1 MSYDMS
7 RDHLKPVST
16 PPILGGVRSD
26 RPPVPPSFTFDRHAS
41 LSVPMPGGMT
51 MAYEENSEM
60 LKQTLKNKDNEIKGM
75 SMAYEA
81 RIEFLEDLL
90 SKSVS
95 VSHTEE
101 YMHALE
107 NELEATDRKFHAMYG
122 HARKLASDVSRL
134 ELLLQR
140 KDDMA
145 VQLLENEQKAHHLYQ
160 QQRQLVNSAIA
171 LAEGAKKTKFITG
184 DKHLSYHTTPHS
196 EPVRDEVAA
205 ATARLIEE
213 ERQKERDKVALLVH
227 AVDSVA
233 AKYYATDRYS
243 HVSIKTNPNTFEGPS
258 VCDLFYAMCVFH
270 DKPTEAEIKKYDNYL
285 ADQLRPPPIFS
296 PSFPKPYV
304 NWTNLNK
311 HRRKN
316 LPDPE
321 LFPVHMAPEDPDYYT
336 NKYKSAAKHH
346 PLNLDWT
353 KEKCGCVKCVPP
365 FGQKVGLMTD
375 MGIIAMPLEPVHGY
389 CWDDK
394 TAAWVISASG
404 G

>member
-1 MSYDMS
+1 MKGRSAAYD
-7 RDHLKPVST
+7 
-16 PPILGGVRSD
+16 
-26 RPPVPPSFTFDRHAS
+26 
-41 LSVPMPGGMT
+41 
-51 MAYEENSEM
+51 
-60 LKQTLKNKDNEIKGM
+60 
-75 SMAYEA
+75 A

-95 VSHTEE
+95 ASHMEE
-101 YMHALE
+101 YMEALE
-107 NELEATDRKFHAMYG
+107 KELEATDRKFHAMYG
-122 HARKLASDVSRL
+122 HARELASEVSRL
-134 ELLLQR
+134 ELLVQR

-145 VQLLENEQKAHHLYQ
+145 VLLKENELKAHHLYQ

-171 LAEGAKKTKFITG
+171 LAERAKKTKFITG

-196 EPVRDEVAA
+196 EPVRDEIAA
-205 ATARLIEE
+205 AAARLPEE
-213 ERQKERDKVALLVH
+213 ERQKERDKVAELVH
-227 AVDSVA
+227 AVDSVS

-243 HVSIKTNPNTFEGPS
+243 HVSIKTNPTLLEGLS
-258 VCDLFYAMCVFH
+258 VCDVFYAMCVFH
-270 DKPTEAEIKKYDNYL
+270 GDPTEAEIQKYDKFL
-285 ADQLRPPPIFS
+285 ADQLRPPPIYS

-321 LFPVHMAPEDPDYYT
+321 LFPVHLAPEDPDFYT
-336 NKYKSAAKHH
+336 NKYKSADKHH

-353 KEKCGCVKCVPP
+353 KEKCGCVQCVPP

-375 MGIIAMPLEPVHGY
+375 MGIIGMPLESVHGY

-394 TAAWVISASG
+394 TASWVISARG